1 VSPRDEMLRQGLA
14 SLSRTARVAVRPRNI
29 AMGVTFMG
37 GAVVAQTA
45 YVLGTYNPLPR
56 PIQ

>member
-1 VSPRDEMLRQGLA
+1 MLRQGLA

-45 YVLGTYNPLPR
+45 YVLGTYSPLPR